1 MSTTVVLV
9 SAGHNHLRYLVSY
22 SGSGPGTI
30 ADITTTGVASPDLLT
45 DSLNGPI
52 RECAEAFTDGIG
64 ILPAGAKTQA
74 QARAIWMADN
84 SDVVL
89 GNAKVPRVICSATA
103 RQIFSTLFAVDANV
117 DGSGHP
123 VIHISEVNTTFG
135 AWTGYLDVEFQGPI
149 GL

>member
-9 SAGHNHLRYLVSY
+9 SAGHNHLRYLVTY

-30 ADITTTGVASPDLLT
+30 ADITTTGAASPDLLT

-64 ILPAGAKTQA
+64 ILPAGALTQA

-89 GNAKVPRVICSATA
+89 GNAKVPRAICSAVA
-103 RQIFSTLFAVDANV
+103 REVFGTQFSVDANV
-117 DGSGHP
+117 DGGGHP
-123 VIHISEVNTTFG
+123 VIHISELNTTVG
-135 AWTGYLDVEFQGPI
+135 AWSGYIDVEMQGPI

>member
-1 MSTTVVLV
+1 MAIHCSLV
-9 SAGHNHLRYLVSY
+9 EQGHNRLRYLLTTDSE
-22 SGSGPGTI
+22 SGGTQV
-30 ADITTTGVASPDLLT
+30 ITTTGAASPDLLT

-64 ILPAGAKTQA
+64 ILPPGALTQA

-89 GNAKVPRVICSATA
+89 GNAKVPRVICYLEA
-103 RQIFSTLFAVDANV
+103 RSGSTGVVWLADADV

-123 VIHISEVNTTFG
+123 VINVTANNAS
-135 AWTGYLDVEFQGPI
+135 APASAYLTVKKQGGV